1 MSIYVFYEIACNR
14 QDQGTD
20 TDVEPFF
27 ISGGPA
33 SAQLPDQ
40 NVARGGAVR
49 DLDARRIEGPR
60 IQRWLKSASKVP

>member
-1 MSIYVFYEIACNR
+1 MSIYVFDEIACNR

-20 TDVEPFF
+20 TDIEPFF

-49 DLDARRIEGPR
+49 DLDARRIGGPR
-60 IQRWLKSASKVP
+60 IQRRIKTTSEVS

>member
-1 MSIYVFYEIACNR
+1 MSISVFDEIACNR

-60 IQRWLKSASKVP
+60 IQRLVKATSEVP